1 MRRRNFLA
9 SAVILFSLAIILVV
23 IAIITY
29 NFVWCNDGFLDSSHP
44 FCVYR
49 DSGGNVVARHT
60 IDQERPYL
68 SIIKEILGAVL
79 FFAVGILSLVCTF
92 KKDPPS
98 EPPPPPE
105 DEAGP
110 TPNPPN
116 DLLTGG
122 PGPYPP
128 LPPDYP

>member
-44 FCVYR
+44 ICEHL
-49 DSGGNVVARHT
+49 DSSGNIVVKHT

-68 SIIKEILGAVL
+68 SIIEEILGAVL
-79 FFAVGILSLVCTF
+79 FFAAGIFFLVCAF
-92 KKDPPS
+92 KAPS
-98 EPPPPPE
+98 PDFINPPPPPP
-105 DEAGP
+105 DFID
-110 TPNPPN
+110 PP
-116 DLLTGG
+116 
-122 PGPYPP
+122 PP
-128 LPPDYP
+128 SPPDYDS